1 MNYMPFAS
9 KNDCKLSVKTILF
22 LLKTYAILSTANCY
36 AQDSSL
42 QLFFFSKESGWVKD
56 GQTIGVGRLS
66 CAGEHSYFEV
76 WMPSNTT
83 TSELHSY
90 LIYDLDNRHSSIKV
104 RLQGNGWQG
113 VDSLNGLRKRG
124 GEYTATFEIVAS
136 GEQQFLPGRYPLIM
150 NGRCL

>member
-1 MNYMPFAS
+1 MNCMPFAS
-9 KNDCKLSVKTILF
+9 RNDRKHTIKLIQF
-22 LLKTYAILSTANCY
+22 LLEIYAILCVANCY

-42 QLFFFSKESGWVKD
+42 QLLFFSKEGGWVKD
-56 GQTIGVGRLS
+56 GQTIGLGRLS
-66 CAGEHSYFEV
+66 CAAEHSYFEV
-76 WMPSNTT
+76 WMPSNA
-83 TSELHSY
+83 TSGDLQSY
-90 LIYDLDNRHSSIKV
+90 LIYDLDNRQSSIKV
-104 RLQGNGWQG
+104 RLQGNGWQA